1 MRLYIHETGTMRWH
15 GFNME
20 YEWKVVTNVDIRF
33 ECMIIIIWLFECIW
47 YVSVRNS
54 SKSLG
59 EVSRSC
65 FSGRDVISMA
75 PVSGCPWWCPIY
87 VTW

>member
-20 YEWKVVTNVDIRF
+20 YKWKVVTNVDVRF

-54 SKSLG
+54 LKSLA
-59 EVSRSC
+59 EVLGLC
-65 FSGRDVISMA
+65 FSGRHVISMA
-75 PVSGCPWWCPIY
+75 LVSWCPWWCPIY
-87 VTW
+87 V

>member
-1 MRLYIHETGTMRWH
+1 MRWH

-20 YEWKVVTNVDIRF
+20 YEWKVVTNVDVRF

-54 SKSLG
+54 LKSLG
-59 EVSRSC
+59 EVSGSC

-75 PVSGCPWWCPIY
+75 PISGCP
-87 VTW
+87 